1 MHSEAIEIALM
12 QTLAEFEEIS
22 LNEMDNV
29 KLMNRVDVKYL
40 VPIKQ
45 LTQLLEQA
53 IPFYKVLSIENRRI
67 FNYQTLY
74 FDTND
79 FKLFRDHL
87 TGRLNRY
94 KIRLRDYVDS
104 NQSFFEIK
112 FKNHKGRTV
121 KTRIKQE
128 MGDLYW
134 NKEKIHFLENNS
146 PLKAETL
153 IPQIWVNYKRI
164 TLVNK
169 FYSER
174 LTIDVDL
181 NFLKE
186 NKISSQNSFS
196 IFEIKQ
202 DKTSTSPIIK
212 ILKNRRL
219 RPGSMSKYCLG
230 VIQLMPNLKKN
241 RFKPSI
247 IQLNKLKRTYES
259 TSNCE

>member
-1 MHSEAIEIALM
+1 
-12 QTLAEFEEIS
+12 
-22 LNEMDNV
+22 
-29 KLMNRVDVKYL
+29 
-40 VPIKQ
+40 
-45 LTQLLEQA
+45 
-53 IPFYKVLSIENRRI
+53 
-67 FNYQTLY
+67 
-74 FDTND
+74 
-79 FKLFRDHL
+79 
-87 TGRLNRY
+87 
-94 KIRLRDYVDS
+94 
-104 NQSFFEIK
+104 
-112 FKNHKGRTV
+112 
-121 KTRIKQE
+121 